1 MKAAVVNK
9 IFSDLSEECN
19 KYPDGVHMNIDMVNN
34 ATTYFC
40 ICGDTVWN
48 VDVQVNLLTLES
60 NEGTEWIDTD
70 SITRIHI

>member
-1 MKAAVVNK
+1 MKSSIVNK
-9 IFSDLSEECN
+9 IFTELSAECN
-19 KYPDGVHMNIDMVNN
+19 NYPDGVHMNIDMANA

-40 ICGDTVWN
+40 ICGDTDWN
-48 VDVQVNLLTLES
+48 VDLENNILMLET

>member
-1 MKAAVVNK
+1 MKAHIVNK
-9 IFSDLSEECN
+9 IFSELSEECN

-40 ICGDTVWN
+40 ICGDTVWTVDIQNN
-48 VDVQVNLLTLES
+48 VLTLES

>member
-1 MKAAVVNK
+1 MKAAIVSK
-9 IFSDLSEECN
+9 IFFELSEECN

-40 ICGDTVWN
+40 ICGDTDWK
-48 VDVQVNLLTLES
+48 VNMEEHLLTLES

>member
-1 MKAAVVNK
+1 MKAAIVSK
-9 IFSDLSEECN
+9 IFFELSEECN

-40 ICGDTVWN
+40 ICGDTDW
-48 VDVQVNLLTLES
+48 TLES